1 LDAARNC
8 LSNIRPLGLP
18 IEEAAE
24 RLALLL
30 TDARRHRMTGVALG
44 RRLATEPSRRIRE
57 RA

>member
-24 RLALLL
+24 RLARLLM
-30 TDARRHRMTGVALG
+30 DARRHRMTGVALG
-44 RRLATEPSRRIRE
+44 RRLATEASRLVPE
-57 RA
+57 PG